1 MPVWEIIDAWL
12 SSNVSQFILAATAA
26 ALLSFALSITALS
39 WAKTLK
45 KRYRKMMMGQDGL
58 NLEGLLNRHGA
69 LIEEALHLQR
79 QTGARLDGIDANL
92 KLAVAGVSLV
102 RYNAFRETGSD
113 LSFSI
118 ALLDR
123 NLDGIV
129 LTSLFGREESR
140 CYGKPIKQGESSYL
154 LSEEEFQALDE
165 ARHQLDARQ
174 S

>member
-1 MPVWEIIDAWL
+1 MPVWEMIDVWL
-12 SSNVSQFILAATAA
+12 SSNASQFILAATAA
-26 ALLSFALSITALS
+26 ALLSFALSIIALS
-39 WAKTLK
+39 RGKTLK
-45 KRYRKMMMGQDGL
+45 KRYSKMMMGQDGL
-58 NLEGLLNRHGA
+58 NLEGLLSRHGA
-69 LIEEALHLQR
+69 LIEEALHLQQ
-79 QTGARLDGIDANL
+79 QTGARLDGIDAKL

-154 LSEEEFQALDE
+154 LSEEEIQALDE